1 MNSTISYSHHNL
13 ASRVKHVEHLL
24 LSDSRD
30 ITFLPFNIL
39 RKFLAFTFS
48 VNADVHEA
56 IKKKEPCSTLLCVKM
71 LIKHNYILY

>member
-1 MNSTISYSHHNL
+1 MKYLIKITEPKKGIHAFSMNGVNSTISHCHHNM
-13 ASRVKHVEHLL
+13 ASMVKNVEHLL

-30 ITFLPFNIL
+30 ITFLVLNIL

-56 IKKKEPCSTLLCVKM
+56 IK
-71 LIKHNYILY
+71 

>member
-1 MNSTISYSHHNL
+1 MNDVNSTISHGNHNM
-13 ASRVKHVEHLL
+13 ASKVKNVEHLL

-30 ITFLPFNIL
+30 ITFLLLNIL

-56 IKKKEPCSTLLCVKM
+56 IK
-71 LIKHNYILY
+71 

>member
-1 MNSTISYSHHNL
+1 MRMKYMIKTTELKKVAMTFRCVKSTISCRHHDMT
-13 ASRVKHVEHLL
+13 SKVKNVEHLL

-30 ITFLPFNIL
+30 ITFLLLNIL

-56 IKKKEPCSTLLCVKM
+56 IK
-71 LIKHNYILY
+71 